1 MKIQRYIAK
10 DMRTAL
16 AQVREALGAD
26 AVILSSGRIG
36 DEVEVVAA
44 VDFEAVQQA
53 AAQAVDAR
61 AANAAR
67 VHAEHERNLQA
78 SRHPVQTTRV
88 ATSTGRGDARNIEAL
103 AEARFAARANALA
116 DAQADA
122 HAIAQAS
129 EAATARTETTGRHL
143 NVRIDDNDDDADV
156 VMPTQLRPLVQ
167 QPARSAERQPA
178 RSAERRASSQISEE
192 LAPSFAT
199 PPPPT
204 SGSEAQN
211 ALANDMKDMRRMLEA
226 QLQTLTWND
235 FQRRSPVQAAM
246 HKELAQ
252 LGMTTDLAHS
262 LVRKI
267 PADLNFSAARRFA
280 LATVA
285 RTVQVTGDRWLDKG
299 GIVAFA
305 GPAGAGKTTLLAKLA
320 ARWVM
325 RHGPRRIAMIS
336 ADAVRIG
343 AHEQFHT
350 LGRLLGVNA
359 QNVFDIAELPEL
371 LYELRN
377 CQFIM
382 IDTAGTSPRD
392 PELARQLR
400 LLSQMQASIETSLV
414 LPAST
419 QTGAIDEVVQRFAL
433 ARPTSCCITKIDEA
447 VNLGGMLSAL
457 IRHKLAAAY
466 VSDGQRVPEDL
477 APARAH
483 QLVSK
488 AVEIASHN
496 GNTADDEVMQRRISG
511 VKNGR

>member
-1 MKIQRYIAK
+1 MKIQRYMAK
-10 DMRTAL
+10 DMRSAL
-16 AQVREALGAD
+16 AQVRAALGED

-44 VDFEAVQQA
+44 MDFEAVQQVAAQAIDASATHAGHGRTANRTSTGGASRAPATPTHAARNAVPDERFAARPGRIDVRVDDDDA
-53 AAQAVDAR
+53 AAQAVA
-61 AANAAR
+61 
-67 VHAEHERNLQA
+67 
-78 SRHPVQTTRV
+78 
-88 ATSTGRGDARNIEAL
+88 
-103 AEARFAARANALA
+103 
-116 DAQADA
+116 ADA
-122 HAIAQAS
+122 HAAD
-129 EAATARTETTGRHL
+129 ARGGRE
-143 NVRIDDNDDDADV
+143 
-156 VMPTQLRPLVQ
+156 
-167 QPARSAERQPA
+167 PARAA
-178 RSAERRASSQISEE
+178 ARRASSQISED
-192 LAPSFAT
+192 LSPAFAAPE
-199 PPPPT
+199 PLP
-204 SGSEAQN
+204 SGSEAQA
-211 ALANDMKDMRRMLEA
+211 ALASEMKDMRRLLEA
-226 QLQTLTWND
+226 QLATLTWND

-252 LGMTTDLAHS
+252 LGMSSDLSHS

-267 PADLNFSAARRFA
+267 PTGLGFSAARRFA
-280 LATVA
+280 LATIA
-285 RTVQVTGDRWLDKG
+285 RTVQVTGDRWLEKG

-336 ADAVRIG
+336 ADSVRIG

-350 LGRLLGVNA
+350 LGRLLGVTTH
-359 QNVFDIAELPEL
+359 NVFDVAELPEL

-377 CQFIM
+377 CQFVM

-419 QTGAIDEVVQRFAL
+419 QAGAIDEVVQRFAL

-447 VNLGGMLSAL
+447 MNLGGMLSAL

-511 VKNGR
+511 ARNGR

>member
-10 DMRTAL
+10 DMRSAL

-44 VDFEAVQQA
+44 MDFEAVQQVA
-53 AAQAVDAR
+53 SQAVDAR
-61 AANAAR
+61 A
-67 VHAEHERNLQA
+67 
-78 SRHPVQTTRV
+78 SRV
-88 ATSTGRGDARNIEAL
+88 AAPARNAD
-103 AEARFAARANALA
+103 ALA
-116 DAQADA
+116 DERFTARGTL
-122 HAIAQAS
+122 HQAS
-129 EAATARTETTGRHL
+129 GRARVD
-143 NVRIDDNDDDADV
+143 VRIDDEDDDGESLGAR
-156 VMPTQLRPLVQ
+156 Q
-167 QPARSAERQPA
+167 ARSAPHADRQPV
-178 RSAERRASSQISEE
+178 RAERRASSQISEE
-192 LAPSFAT
+192 LAPAFAAA
-199 PPPPT
+199 PPPPPAN
-204 SGSEAQN
+204 EAQA
-211 ALANDMKDMRRMLEA
+211 ALASEMKDMRRLLEA
-226 QLQTLTWND
+226 QLATLTWND
-235 FQRRSPVQAAM
+235 YQRRSPVQAAM

-252 LGMTTDLAHS
+252 LGMTNDLAHS

-267 PADLNFSAARRFA
+267 PGELNFSAARRFA
-280 LATVA
+280 LATIA
-285 RTVQVTGDRWLDKG
+285 RTVQVTGDRWLEKG

-336 ADAVRIG
+336 ADSVRIG

-350 LGRLLGVNA
+350 LGRLLGVTTH
-359 QNVFDIAELPEL
+359 NVFDVAELPEL

-377 CQFIM
+377 CQFVM

-392 PELARQLR
+392 PELARQLH

-419 QTGAIDEVVQRFAL
+419 QTGAIEEVVQRFAL
-433 ARPTSCCITKIDEA
+433 ARPSSCCITKIDEA
-447 VNLGGMLSAL
+447 MNLGGMLSAL
-457 IRHKLAAAY
+457 IRHKLSAAY

-511 VKNGR
+511 AKNGR